1 MKTRSILVLA
11 VALLG
16 GSVLAADDGL
26 KSGPQVGAGNDR
38 RGFYPQWVSGP
49 SAGERRCPV

>member
-1 MKTRSILVLA
+1 MKVRSVLFLA

-16 GSVLAADDGL
+16 GGALAADDL

-38 RGFYPQWVSGP
+38 NGFYPQWLTGP
-49 SAGERRCPV
+49 SAGQRRCPV